1 MIGLFRAMR
10 DLTRERKRLAAA
22 VEAHRASARKVESA
36 SESLRKRRAT
46 AEEKEAAL
54 DALVQRMRAHGA
66 AE

>member
-1 MIGLFRAMR
+1 MMGLFRAMHK
-10 DLTRERKRLAAA
+10 LTAERTRLAIA
-22 VEAHRASARKVESA
+22 VTEHGKSARRVESA

-54 DALVQRMRAHGA
+54 DALVKRMRVHGA